1 MEFKPIGFKK
11 SFKVPRKNL
20 ILRPLFTP
28 DAEVPTL
35 AKIAITSYIG
45 LVLTNSVKMS
55 RGSLVKLMRNMNT
68 WFSQDPKISVW
79 FLTGLMGLGD
89 CHNRWT
95 LTLEDV
101 AQVCVRSVGA
111 FESLL

>member
-1 MEFKPIGFKK
+1 
-11 SFKVPRKNL
+11 
-20 ILRPLFTP
+20 
-28 DAEVPTL
+28 
-35 AKIAITSYIG
+35 
-45 LVLTNSVKMS
+45 
-55 RGSLVKLMRNMNT
+55 MRNMNT

-101 AQVCVRSVGA
+101 AQVCVRSRLTNVENLEGRDVV
-111 FESLL
+111 